1 MSWVEFQV
9 FLGQGLE
16 DLSTFKSGWVKAAIL
31 TSTFFNLGYFQVQKD
46 QLFSSQL
53 KEKLKKLE
61 LKRIAI
67 LCCFYEI
74 NFKTFYV
81 SKKNCQNQV
90 FWYVWNQV
98 IKLFFG
104 KVKVFSTFPW
114 VDLKKVDLFELW
126 VNPKLTWLDI
136 FNLGQVKSRSDM

>member
-74 NFKTFYV
+74 NFKPFYV
-81 SKKNCQNQV
+81 SKKIAR
-90 FWYVWNQV
+90 
-98 IKLFFG
+98 IKYFG
-104 KVKVFSTFPW
+104 M
-114 VDLKKVDLFELW
+114 FEIRL
-126 VNPKLTWLDI
+126 
-136 FNLGQVKSRSDM
+136 